1 MEMSEERSIPA
12 SRDEVWQALNDPDVL
27 QEAMPGCD
35 QFEATGDNEYIARI
49 TAKVG
54 PVKARF
60 KFRILLQDIE
70 PPTGYTLNGEGQ
82 GGAAGFAKGS
92 ARVEL
97 EESAEGTILRYT
109 VKANVG
115 GKLAQLGARLIDGT
129 ARKMA
134 DAFFGNFIEI
144 VSADSDGVES
154 EDAGQVS
161 PKGAKD

>member
-12 SRDEVWQALNDPDVL
+12 PRDQVWQALNEPDVL
-27 QEAMPGCD
+27 KEAMPGCD
-35 QFEATGDNEYIARI
+35 QFEAIGDNEYLAQI

-60 KFRILLQDIE
+60 KFKIVLQDVE
-70 PPTGYTLNGEGQ
+70 QPNGYTLNGEGQ

-97 EESAEGTILRYT
+97 EEVADGTLLRYT

-115 GKLAQLGARLIDGT
+115 GKLAQLGARLIDAT
-129 ARKMA
+129 AKKMA
-134 DAFFGNFIEI
+134 DAFFANFIDL
-144 VSADSDGVES
+144 VSASATEDS
-154 EDAGQVS
+154 Q
-161 PKGAKD
+161 